1 MVSMDIL
8 HTAQGASEQHASLE
22 QQAPLI
28 EMRNLTKYFKGFPLD
43 ALTFTVEASQVVGLI
58 GQNGA
63 GKSTTIKTLLG
74 LTRADGGEARVLG
87 TTCNDL
93 SFTETGAAIKERIGV
108 VLDATAIPGNIPLS
122 EVATLMQYAYAT
134 FDREAYDS
142 YLHLFKLTDTTKRV
156 KNLSRGMG
164 MKLQLACALAHHPQL
179 LILDEATAGLDP
191 LARDE
196 TLEVL
201 RAFAN
206 TEDEHHN
213 PVNAILMSS
222 HITDDLDKIADKVVC
237 IDKGYKAFEVN
248 EDEVCDHTGCVRCR
262 KGDVA
267 AVLCT

>member
-1 MVSMDIL
+1 M
-8 HTAQGASEQHASLE
+8 
-22 QQAPLI
+22 
-28 EMRNLTKYFKGFPLD
+28 
-43 ALTFTVEASQVVGLI
+43 
-58 GQNGA
+58 
-63 GKSTTIKTLLG
+63 
-74 LTRADGGEARVLG
+74 G

-108 VLDATAIPGNIPLS
+108 VLDATAISGNIPLS
-122 EVATLMQYAYAT
+122 EVATLMQYAYST

-164 MKLQLACALAHHPQL
+164 MKLQLACALVHHPQL

-213 PVNAILMSS
+213 LVNAILMSS

-237 IDKGYKAFEVN
+237 IDKGYKTFEVN
-248 EDEVCDHTGCVRCR
+248 KDEVCDHMGCARCR

-267 AVLCT
+267 AVLCTGAAAYNHVSCIILTVRTCLLLTGMHLSRHFPRFPATKLILAAICYLCSQVLLLSSNTVHKYHLAQTQAASITRSPHEKELS

>member
-1 MVSMDIL
+1 M
-8 HTAQGASEQHASLE
+8 
-22 QQAPLI
+22 
-28 EMRNLTKYFKGFPLD
+28 
-43 ALTFTVEASQVVGLI
+43 
-58 GQNGA
+58 
-63 GKSTTIKTLLG
+63 
-74 LTRADGGEARVLG
+74 G

-142 YLHLFKLTDTTKRV
+142 YLHLFKLTDTTKRM

-248 EDEVCDHTGCVRCR
+248 KDEVCDHMGCARCR

-267 AVLCT
+267 AVLCTGAAGLQPRLMHHTYGTDVLIVDRYAFAEAFPEIPCDKIDIGGYMSFMLTGTTSEQ